1 MAVVAPI
8 APPPVEERPTAGF
21 VISLIAGILILI
33 NGLSVSTLGAFGITL
48 FGIMPFGITLALGT
62 IVMALA
68 PVFGILVIVGALL
81 MHRGSTEAGGVLVIV
96 FGLLSIVIGGGFIIG
111 IVLAIVGGALAL
123 AGK

>member
-1 MAVVAPI
+1 MAEVLRVAVVAPI
-8 APPPVEERPTAGF
+8 APPPVEERLTAGF
-21 VISLIAGILILI
+21 VISLIAGTLILI
-33 NGLSVSTLGAFGITL
+33 NGLLVSTLGAFF
-48 FGIMPFGITLALGT
+48 FGIMPFLGA

-111 IVLAIVGGALAL
+111 TILAIVGGALGL
-123 AGK
+123 AGR